1 MNAYHW
7 IVLFS
12 FFSCAATCIFKI
24 IQVLFFHK
32 NTDFAQQRGN
42 VVQGIIYSFSG
53 AMSPRKKETAYLHLP
68 TYSAGIIYHLGT
80 FLSFVWLIFHFFSV
94 QMNEILTFSSGMF
107 LIISSICGLS
117 ILIKRIFQKK
127 LRIISTPDDYF
138 SNLLVTSFQLISSMI
153 LLFNLSANAIF
164 IHASIIF
171 LYIPLGKLNH
181 MYYFFTSRIHLGI
194 LFGRRG
200 TWPKA
205 RRES

>member
-1 MNAYHW
+1 MTAYHW

-24 IQVLFFHK
+24 NQVLFRHR
-32 NTDFAQQRGN
+32 NSDFAQQRGN
-42 VVQGIIYSFSG
+42 IVPAIFYSFSR
-53 AMSPRKKETAYLHLP
+53 AMSPLKKETAYLHLP

-80 FLSFVWLIFHFFSV
+80 FLSFLWLIFHFFSV
-94 QMNEILTFSSGMF
+94 QMNEIFTYGSGMF

-117 ILIKRIFQKK
+117 IFIKRIIQKK
-127 LRIISTPDDYF
+127 LRNISTPDDYF
-138 SNLLVTSFQLISSMI
+138 SNLLVTSFHLISSTT
-153 LLFNLSANAIF
+153 LLFDLSANAVF

-200 TWPKA
+200 TWPKT
-205 RRES
+205 RREP